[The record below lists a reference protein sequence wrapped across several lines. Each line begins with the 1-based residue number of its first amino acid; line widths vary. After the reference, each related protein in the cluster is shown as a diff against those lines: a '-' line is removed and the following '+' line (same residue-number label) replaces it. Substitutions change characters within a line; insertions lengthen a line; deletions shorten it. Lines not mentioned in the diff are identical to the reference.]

1 MKKNKK
7 LNSEILDI
15 KLSEP
20 LIKYGK
26 EDGFKVFS
34 SFDEQSEYEYQQLSK
49 LSGIE
54 ILIHLRKFI
63 NIAYA
68 MHGYNPE
75 NLPQKHSIKI
85 VSGEYI

>member
-1 MKKNKK
+1 VKKNKK